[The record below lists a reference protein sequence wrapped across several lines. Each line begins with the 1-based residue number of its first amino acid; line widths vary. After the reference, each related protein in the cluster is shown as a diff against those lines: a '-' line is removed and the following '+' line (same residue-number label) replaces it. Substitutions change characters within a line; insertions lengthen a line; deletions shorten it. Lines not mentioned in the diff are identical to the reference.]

1 MKKYIYTLVL
11 LLLCVSGANSQRVEA
26 YSVTVEKDGIYAD
39 VVPDSFVNNTA
50 TLFKKYVKKAM
61 KYYDKY
67 KDADDYT
74 YVLKVPEEYR
84 DFIPIAK
91 QIQDADEIII
101 RNPFYIYS
109 PFEDTDDTTVYNYSF
124 YAVKNGKKLCMFSI
138 YIEPDS
144 GKVSFEYDKIEDGRF
159 AYDEKTTG
167 ETLFYQVGDII
178 YAETQDSTSIVW
190 DKRSV
195 EGGKEMINTSGTGT
209 TDWKAVKERADE
221 RFRKKSYHEKKTEIM
236 DYLAKG
242 KKGQNY
248 KEAEKNLKL
257 ELEDEYVEPEEDVKE
272 SDRTV
277 IYIVTVIGIIVIIGV
292 ISGIILLKQQ
302 EKE

>member
-1 MKKYIYTLVL
+1 MKKLYLFLMIFM
-11 LLLCVSGANSQRVEA
+11 LCMIGVDNRQAKA

-50 TLFKKYVKKAM
+50 ALFKKYVKKAM

-91 QIQDADEIII
+91 QIQDADEIMI
-101 RNPFYIYS
+101 RNPFYIYG
-109 PFEDTDDTTVYNYSF
+109 PGVTDETTVTVYDYSF

-138 YIEPDS
+138 HIEPGS
-144 GKVSFEYDKIEDGRF
+144 GKVSFEYDKMWDSHF

-167 ETLFYQVGDII
+167 ETLFYWVGDII

-195 EGGKEMINTSGTGT
+195 EGGNEMISASGT
-209 TDWKAVKERADE
+209 TDWKAVQEREDE
-221 RFRKKSYHEKKTEIM
+221 KFRKKSYHEKKTEVM

-248 KEAEKNLKL
+248 KKAEKNLKL
-257 ELEDEYVEPEEDVKE
+257 ELEDEYVEPEEDTEK
-272 SDRTV
+272 SGRMY
-277 IYIVTVIGIIVIIGV
+277 IYIVSGIAIVVIAVIIAVVMLRRKG
-292 ISGIILLKQQ
+292 KR
-302 EKE
+302 E